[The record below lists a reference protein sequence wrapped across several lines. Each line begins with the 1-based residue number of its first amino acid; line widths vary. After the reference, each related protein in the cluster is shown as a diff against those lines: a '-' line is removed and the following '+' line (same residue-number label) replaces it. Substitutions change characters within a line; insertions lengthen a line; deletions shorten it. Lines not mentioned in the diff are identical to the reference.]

1 MPKKSLY
8 ILISIFMLAALH
20 VWAAIYPSH
29 ANWGFHF
36 FSFYSL
42 PVGIAALII
51 FFMFSIQPISNT
63 VSNKFDI
70 AVKKIARLPLP
81 IAFIIIA
88 GITYFFIFLFPAK
101 LHLLGDG
108 AVLLRSV
115 PLGITGDQITLSFRN
130 QPLMFWIYRTAMSLH
145 PFEAAP
151 NAHTVYYSIDIFAML
166 AYLALL
172 FWFFRYVSQPL
183 LEKIFLGGLILFGA
197 GFQFFFG
204 YIENYVLQ
212 YLATTAYVLTG
223 WLALEKRVHIGI
235 PIIFFVMMTALHLG
249 SIVFIPSLFALII
262 LSWKKKKADAIL
274 FLGIVSIAGIGA
286 LFLVGFN
293 PIDMMKHLRSG
304 SVDFLKPFEG
314 GYGNFPYAMFSLV
327 HFIDLGNAHLLLAP
341 LGIILSTIL
350 IPALPKERRWKNPI
364 LLFFLITI
372 GCGLFFTFVI
382 NSALGMARDWDLFSS
397 FFVPLSILPVYLL
410 IQQNQWK
417 ERRFIF
423 LLIAIFLLMRTAS
436 YIGINSSE
444 EKHLVRARMLNSEI
458 FLSKAANMAY
468 DESLANLFFDS
479 QRYKD
484 ARIYYEH
491 FMTIDSMN
499 PRIIGNISDVYRKIG
514 EREKYFYQLKRAA
527 AAKSPDPGIY
537 SNLGVEYATRGDT
550 MKAIE
555 YNERAIQ
562 LNNNSSRAHANLG
575 ILYSS
580 RNDFVTADK
589 HFRMAID
596 LGMNEPL
603 LFLYAGDCAARL
615 GDLKRALSNY
625 DTYLL
630 NNPRDE
636 RARTMREKVFEYLAK
651 QNK

>member
-1 MPKKSLY
+1 MTKKTIY
-8 ILISIFMLAALH
+8 ILISIFVIVALH

-42 PVGIAALII
+42 PVVIAALII
-51 FFMFSIQPISNT
+51 FGLFSYKQTGSA
-63 VSNKFDI
+63 I
-70 AVKKIARLPLP
+70 ANRLDFFVKKISRLPLL
-81 IAFIIIA
+81 IVFVLAA
-88 GITYFFIFLFPAK
+88 GIIFLFIYLYPAK

-130 QPLMFWIYRTAMSLH
+130 QPLMFWIYKTAMSLH

-151 NAHTVYYSIDIFAML
+151 NAHTVYYAIDIFTMV

-183 LEKIFLGGLILFGA
+183 LEKIFLGGIVLFGA

-204 YIENYVLQ
+204 YVENYVLQ
-212 YLATTAYVLTG
+212 YFATTAYILTA
-223 WLALEKRVHIGI
+223 WLALEKRIHVVI
-235 PIIFFVMMTALHLG
+235 PIIFFITMVALHLG
-249 SIVFIPSLFALII
+249 SIVFIPSLFALIF
-262 LSWKKKKADAIL
+262 LLWKKKKVHAVI
-274 FLGIVSIAGIGA
+274 FLGIIIIAGVGA

-314 GYGNFPYAMFSLV
+314 GYGNFPYAMFSLKHIV
-327 HFIDLGNAHLLLAP
+327 DLGNAHLLLAP
-341 LGIILSTIL
+341 LGIILSIIL
-350 IPALPKERRWKNPI
+350 IPALPKERRWNNPI

-382 NSALGMARDWDLFSS
+382 NSALGLARDWDLFSS

-417 ERRFIF
+417 ERRYIILLIAMF
-423 LLIAIFLLMRTAS
+423 LLIRTS
-436 YIGINSSE
+436 SFIGINASE
-444 EKHLVRARMLNSEI
+444 EKHLTRARMLNSES

-468 DESLANLFFDS
+468 DESLANFFFDS
-479 QRYKD
+479 QRFSD

-499 PRIIGNISDVYRKIG
+499 PRIIGNISDVYRRLG
-514 EREKYFYQLKRAA
+514 EKEKYFYQLKRAVVA
-527 AAKSPDPGIY
+527 NSPDPGIY

-562 LNNNSSRAHANLG
+562 LNSNSSRAHANLG

-580 RNDFVTADK
+580 RNNFVSADK
-589 HFRMAID
+589 HFRMAVD
-596 LGMNEPL
+596 LGMREPL
-603 LFLYAGDCAARL
+603 LFLYAGDCAVRL
-615 GDLKRALSNY
+615 GDLQRALSNY
-625 DTYLL
+625 DIYLS
-630 NNPRDE
+630 NNPRDD
-636 RARTMREKVFEYLAK
+636 RVLTMRNKVYDYLSK
-651 QNK
+651 GKK